1 MSLVKA
7 ATFPLSEDL
16 SEINRRLSQARIPYR
31 IVEEQGK
38 QVVWVADCR
47 FVEQVKAI
55 IDDPQMASMQD
66 SIVPELEG
74 RATTQWR
81 NMLILYPLSLIII
94 VLGFVG
100 FFLIQYLPNTRLTQ
114 SLFFIPWP
122 AEVAGGAYWRIL
134 TPAFL
139 HFGFFHF
146 LFNGLWIWE
155 MGRRIEL
162 WLGKFGFFIL
172 FLWLAIGANYVQFLS
187 TGMAN
192 FGGLS
197 GVVYGFVGFL
207 LVSHYLTRHK
217 LLAIAPGI
225 HIFMLLWLAFGFL
238 GFIDLFIQGS
248 VANGAHLGGLVLGLI
263 AGLFSGFLRRKVV

>member
-16 SEINRRLSQARIPYR
+16 SEINRRLSEARIPYR
-31 IVEEQGK
+31 IVEEQGA
-38 QVVWVADCR
+38 QVIWVADVR
-47 FVEQVKAI
+47 FVEHVKAI
-55 IDDPQMASMQD
+55 IEN
-66 SIVPELEG
+66 PETVLTQSAAELQN
-74 RATTQWR
+74 RTTAPWFTI
-81 NMLILYPLSLIII
+81 LILYPFSLAII
-94 VLGFVG
+94 VLGFIG
-100 FFLIQYLPNTRLTQ
+100 FFLVQYLPNTALTR
-114 SLFFIPWP
+114 SLFFMPWP
-122 AEVAGGAYWRIL
+122 AETAGGAYWRIL

-146 LFNGLWIWE
+146 LFNALWIWE

-162 WLGKFGFFIL
+162 WLGKSGFVVL
-172 FLWLAIGANYVQFLS
+172 FLWLAIGANYVQFFS

-207 LVSHYLTRHK
+207 LVSHYITRHE

-225 HIFMLLWLAFGFL
+225 HIFMLLWLALGFL
-238 GFIDLFIQGS
+238 GFIDLFIRGS
-248 VANGAHLGGLVLGLI
+248 IANGAHLGGLVLGLI
-263 AGLFSGFLRRKVV
+263 AGLFSGLLRRRVV